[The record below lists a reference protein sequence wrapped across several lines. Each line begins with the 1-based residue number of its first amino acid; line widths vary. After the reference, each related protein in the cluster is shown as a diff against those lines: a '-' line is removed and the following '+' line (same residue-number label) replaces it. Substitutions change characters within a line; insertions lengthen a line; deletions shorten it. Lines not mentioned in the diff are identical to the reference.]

1 MKRDYKKKKK
11 PMAIRSL
18 ILGSEAACGTNAAG
32 ASTFGT
38 ATVVRLVNT
47 GTTVRLVSV
56 IDSVGGSTTIGS
68 FTLPGGA
75 VEFVEKDPGYAI
87 YAANAAVKGAA
98 AGFTN

>member
-1 MKRDYKKKKK
+1 
-11 PMAIRSL
+11 MAIRSL

-56 IDSVGGSTTIGS
+56 IDSVGGSTTIGTFS
-68 FTLPGGA
+68 LPGGA
-75 VEFVEKDPGYAI
+75 CLLYTSPSPRDRQKSRMPSSA
-87 YAANAAVKGAA
+87 
-98 AGFTN
+98 

>member
-1 MKRDYKKKKK
+1 
-11 PMAIRSL
+11 MAIRSL

-56 IDSVGGSTTIGS
+56 IDSVGGSTTIGTFS
-68 FTLPGGA
+68 LPGGA
-75 VEFVEKDPGYAI
+75 VEHVEKQSAYAI
-87 YAANAAVKGAA
+87 FAANAGVKGAKV
-98 AGFTN
+98 GFTN

>member
-1 MKRDYKKKKK
+1 
-11 PMAIRSL
+11 MAIRSL

-56 IDSVGGSTTIGS
+56 IDSVGGSTTIGTFS
-68 FTLPGGA
+68 LPGGA
-75 VEFVEKDPGYAI
+75 VEHVEKQSAYAI
-87 YAANAAVKGAA
+87 FAANAEVKGCKV
-98 AGFTN
+98 GYSG

>member
-1 MKRDYKKKKK
+1 
-11 PMAIRSL
+11 MAIRSL

-56 IDSVGGSTTIGS
+56 IDSVGGSTTIGTFS
-68 FTLPGGA
+68 LPGGA
-75 VEFVEKDPGYAI
+75 VEHVEKQSAYEI
-87 YAANAAVKGAA
+87 FAANAEVKGFKV
-98 AGFTN
+98 GYSG